1 VILTFEEVYKL
12 VQAGDDTKE
21 IARDL
26 GIPPTVL
33 VRALRQRY
41 GSKARLRSIINGL
54 LTDCDLPP
62 LG

>member
-1 VILTFEEVYKL
+1 MILTFDEAYKRIQ
-12 VQAGDDTKE
+12 VGDDPKE
-21 IARDL
+21 IARYL

-33 VRALRQRY
+33 VRVLQKRY
-41 GSKARLRSIINGL
+41 GSKPRLRSIINGL